1 MNTAMKRALTL
12 VLAAALLSAS
22 ACGGSEAPT
31 AAEDK
36 AMAERV
42 VLTSTDLPG
51 FTAEPDK
58 ADNDDSGGSFRD
70 CVKDNP
76 LLTADNKP
84 RSAKGV
90 DFTQDDG
97 NLRVQSGAFVAEK
110 VAEARTAFADIA
122 SALSEPC
129 LREGLART
137 IKDGSRPGLIVRDVT
152 AEPLPKLD
160 VTDDYAATRLTV
172 PIEAGREQLSLYVD
186 MTFVREGRVLA
197 GVFTF
202 RAGTFFSDSERTRL
216 VKLVGDRLSGR
227 AQNTPD
233 TGPRPTAPATTV
245 AAPSTTASATTAAF
259 TRFRDPS
266 GVTLEHPRTWTVESS
281 AGIEALVVYLDPA
294 AGVPFRRN
302 VNIMFQ
308 SGPHPLTLD
317 EYTQISLKQITDIKG
332 TTIGESRTTTLS
344 GSPAYRLSY
353 RGDLGAGD
361 LRFLAVWTVRSGKA
375 WLVTF
380 ASDPARYNASLPEIE
395 RLLTTIQLPA

>member
-1 MNTAMKRALTL
+1 MNRSLKRTLALVAT
-12 VLAAALLSAS
+12 AALLSAP

-36 AMAERV
+36 AMAERI
-42 VLTSTDLPG
+42 VLTSADLPG
-51 FTAEPDK
+51 FTPEPDK
-58 ADNDDSGGSFRD
+58 ADNDDSGGSFKD

-84 RSAKGV
+84 RSTNGV

-97 NLRVQSGAFVAEK
+97 NVRVQSGAFVAEK

-137 IKDGSRPGLIVRDVT
+137 IKDGAEPGLVVREVT
-152 AEPLPKLD
+152 AEPLPKLE
-160 VTDDYAATRLTV
+160 VADDYAGSRLTV
-172 PIEAGREQLSLYVD
+172 PLEVGRERLPLYVD

-202 RAGTFFSDSERTRL
+202 RAGTPFSDSERTRL
-216 VKLVGDRLSGR
+216 VKLVGERMKGK

-233 TGPRPTAPATTV
+233 TGPRPTAPAATV
-245 AAPSTTASATTAAF
+245 AAPSTTAPASTAAF
-259 TRFRDPS
+259 SRFRDPS
-266 GVTLEHPRTWTVESS
+266 GVTLEHPRSWTVEPS
-281 AGIEALVVYLDPA
+281 AGTNPLVVYLDA
-294 AGVPFRRN
+294 ATGVPFRRN
-302 VNIMFQ
+302 INILSQ
-308 SGPHPLTLD
+308 SGPRPLTLD
-317 EYTQISLKQITDIKG
+317 DYTQISLKQINDIPG
-332 TTIGESRTTTLS
+332 TTIGESRATTLS
-344 GSPAYRLSY
+344 GSPAHRLAY

-361 LRFLAVWTVRSGKA
+361 LRFLAVWTVRNGKA

-380 ASDPARYNASLPEIE
+380 ASDPARYNASLPEVE